1 MIAFYHWSYNI
12 IGSTARPSQNAVRTG
27 KIKWKLAKYNLRK
40 TRRHF
45 CSTRWDRHTN
55 KETLYHYTDPV
66 EYYAR
71 MSITH
76 TTTQLHLFNGL
87 FSRTTRVSQ
96 YQKGKTSPDLNEA
109 RDDGGWDAVASA
121 GPCAPRSRQTTT
133 PTPHHSFFAGRM
145 LFLSDV
151 QLTMSEHWKQ

>member
-12 IGSTARPSQNAVRTG
+12 VRSMARPSQNAVRTG

-40 TRRHF
+40 TWRHLR
-45 CSTRWDRHTN
+45 STRWDRHTN
-55 KETLYHYTDPV
+55 KGTLYHYTDPV
-66 EYYAR
+66 AYYAR
-71 MSITH
+71 MSTTH
-76 TTTQLHLFNGL
+76 TTTLLHLFNGL

-96 YQKGKTSPDLNEA
+96 YHKGKTSLDSNEA
-109 RDDGGWDAVASA
+109 RDDWAWDAVASA

-133 PTPHHSFFAGRM
+133 PTPHHSFFAGHM

-151 QLTMSEHWKQ
+151 QLIMSEHWRQ